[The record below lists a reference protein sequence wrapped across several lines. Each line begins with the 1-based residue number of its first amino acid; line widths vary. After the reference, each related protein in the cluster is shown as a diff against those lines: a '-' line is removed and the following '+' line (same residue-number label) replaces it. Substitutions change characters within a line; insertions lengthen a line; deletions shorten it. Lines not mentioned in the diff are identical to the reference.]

1 MENSNQLNLLGFKG
15 GLGRVV
21 ESESGVADEVGRDLV
36 RRGRCQAMGLEPS
49 PLGGCGGQ
57 WG

>member
-1 MENSNQLNLLGFKG
+1 M
-15 GLGRVV
+15 V
-21 ESESGVADEVGRDLV
+21 ESESGVAGEVGRDLV
-36 RRGRCQAMGLEPS
+36 RRGGCQAMGLELS